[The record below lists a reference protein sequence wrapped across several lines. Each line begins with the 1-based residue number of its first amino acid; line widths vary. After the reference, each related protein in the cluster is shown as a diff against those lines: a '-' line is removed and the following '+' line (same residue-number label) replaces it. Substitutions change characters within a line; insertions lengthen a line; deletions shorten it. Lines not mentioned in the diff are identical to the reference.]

1 MLLDVAGTLIAFI
14 SVILLLSILVTAT
27 VQLIQSVLRLRGRNL
42 LKGLAQLIMTARGDE
57 RPSGFGWL
65 RGKAAK
71 AKSDAAKVL
80 NESNVALI
88 NKVSNPENWLH
99 YWILGPKVSW
109 VEPDDIV
116 KPVKEITG
124 IDEEKAKQIGVDL
137 DRAGVMLKDRFQL
150 IIRAITFGVGLLI
163 VFGFQVSTPQLF
175 SDLSEQTATQQK
187 IAGDANELLKR
198 IGEQLESGGTPGEA
212 APVKSPEELQTEVQG
227 ILNELSQYKLEF
239 WADDNF
245 YFEPANATDTDKSGV
260 IDRLKF
266 EALLGVFL
274 TAILLSLGA
283 SFWYEQLR
291 NVIRFR
297 DLLSGAAGMGDDG
310 TLSDEQAT
318 GKGKPKKG
326 AGKKGSKKKKKS
338 KKKQGANNE

>member
-14 SVILLLSILVTAT
+14 SVILLLSVLVTAT

-42 LKGLAQLIMTARGDE
+42 LKGLAQLIMTAKGDDA
-57 RPSGFGWL
+57 PSGFGWL
-65 RGKAAK
+65 RGSAAQ
-71 AKSDAAKVL
+71 AKREAAAVL
-80 NESNVALI
+80 NDSNVALI
-88 NKVSNPENWLH
+88 NKVSSPTNWLH

-116 KPVKEITG
+116 EPVKRLTG
-124 IDEEKAKQIGVDL
+124 IDEKKAKRVGVNL
-137 DRAGVMLKDRFQL
+137 ERAGEKLKDRFQL

-187 IAGDANELLKR
+187 IAGDADELLKR
-198 IGEQLESGGTPGEA
+198 IGKQLDSDGTPGEV

-245 YFEPANATDTDKSGV
+245 YLEPADETDKSSV

-283 SFWYEQLR
+283 PFWYEQLR

-297 DLLSGAAGMGDDG
+297 DLLSGTAGMGGDG
-310 TLSDEQAT
+310 TLSDDQASE
-318 GKGKPKKG
+318 KGKSKKG
-326 AGKKGSKKKKKS
+326 AGKKGSKKKKKT
-338 KKKQGANNE
+338 KKK